1 MMEIAFLVNGFDP
14 EDDLENFDGKEKY
27 SEPEFMWSN
36 TSEAIGSQ
44 FLILIK
50 VLYLQFLE

>member
-50 VLYLQFLE
+50 VLYLRFLE

>member
-27 SEPEFMWSN
+27 SEPEFMWSKLLKLLVAN
-36 TSEAIGSQ
+36 SL
-44 FLILIK
+44 F
-50 VLYLQFLE
+50 